1 MIKRINIID
10 ELLERDMM
18 MKNELKDIHY
28 NLLKKLFIIGASF
41 TIIFVLLMWAI
52 NRTKITEVDT
62 SVERM
67 VFKVDKLDRTS
78 DTIVSVLGLLLRSDS
93 VMDVQ
98 LRHFPSSPPLDLAA
112 MSRVSSNYN
121 KRLNPFTKEEEFHW
135 GVDYRSPKNSMVYAA
150 GEGLVEKAEW
160 DDGHGRVVK
169 INHGNGYSTFYAHLD
184 SIKVTRGQYVRK
196 GERIGTVGLTGM
208 TTGYH
213 LHYEISYQDSRINP
227 KIFTQTY

>member
-10 ELLERDMM
+10 EFLKRDMM
-18 MKNELKDIHY
+18 LHENLKHLHM
-28 NLLKKLFIIGASF
+28 NLVKKIIFIGACI
-41 TIIFVLLMWAI
+41 TVTFVMSLWIL
-52 NRTKITEVDT
+52 NRTKIDRVANDIGITIA
-62 SVERM
+62 
-67 VFKVDKLDRTS
+67 KLDRTS
-78 DTIVSVLGLLLRSDS
+78 DTIVAVLGLLLRNDS

-135 GVDYRSPKNSMVYAA
+135 GVDYRSPKSSMVYAA